1 MEKKR
6 FALFI
11 DYLESVYAQR
21 LFKGALSFFSSKN
34 ADFLIFPC
42 GSINYQRKSFGYQ
55 RLAVA
60 SLINKNNFDGVI
72 FVCGP
77 QEVEST
83 VDQIHSYLQSFI
95 NIPVVCIG
103 HDFPDYPCIVHSSTE
118 SMTQLTEHLIVKHK
132 CKNPAVFI
140 SKSPSNDLLQRVQAF
155 SADLKKH
162 GITIAKENILTCD
175 NLSYTSAIDAI
186 IAYKKRYGKF
196 KFDSLVCM
204 TDSLAFAA
212 IDFLLSC
219 HVRIPEDVIVTG
231 FDDEDDAIAYSPT
244 LTTINQNV
252 EKQAYYAAKVLY
264 KMVTKNRRFTDTVT
278 IHSSVFFRQSCG
290 CIKFG
295 SSRNYRD
302 FKGKEHFLKMNNSS
316 YFDFSKW
323 NYNKS
328 SMTRIVHL
336 YTNLETGILIDEL
349 AEKMESYFLS
359 MKITSG
365 AIVLFDKP
373 IATDKFEYFPLPS
386 KAHVLCSFDTEAD
399 LHYTSKESKTV
410 FNPKEKLI
418 PEGHVSTINEMT
430 VMSLYTNSIL
440 YGYLMFKPGNLDFTI
455 YGAFA
460 TMLSA
465 AIAHASDS
473 YKALKRKQELEL
485 ENSNIRLVSVTDEM
499 TGLLNRRGFM
509 SHGKEAIA
517 NCIKY
522 EKKGL
527 VLFGDMDGLKSIN
540 DTYGHAAGDTAI
552 KAEAAI
558 LKSLFRSS
566 DIIGRLGGDEFA
578 VVAPE
583 LNLQK
588 FLEMK
593 HILQEKCREYNETSG
608 ERFVISLRIG
618 CAEFGLETECNI
630 EKLLVM
636 ADDELYKEKQLKHK
650 SAAKPS
656 QE

>member
-1 MEKKR
+1 
-6 FALFI
+6 
-11 DYLESVYAQR
+11 
-21 LFKGALSFFSSKN
+21 
-34 ADFLIFPC
+34 
-42 GSINYQRKSFGYQ
+42 
-55 RLAVA
+55 
-60 SLINKNNFDGVI
+60 
-72 FVCGP
+72 
-77 QEVEST
+77 
-83 VDQIHSYLQSFI
+83 
-95 NIPVVCIG
+95 
-103 HDFPDYPCIVHSSTE
+103 
-118 SMTQLTEHLIVKHK
+118 
-132 CKNPAVFI
+132 
-140 SKSPSNDLLQRVQAF
+140 
-155 SADLKKH
+155 
-162 GITIAKENILTCD
+162 
-175 NLSYTSAIDAI
+175 
-186 IAYKKRYGKF
+186 
-196 KFDSLVCM
+196 
-204 TDSLAFAA
+204 
-212 IDFLLSC
+212 
-219 HVRIPEDVIVTG
+219 
-231 FDDEDDAIAYSPT
+231 
-244 LTTINQNV
+244 
-252 EKQAYYAAKVLY
+252 
-264 KMVTKNRRFTDTVT
+264 
-278 IHSSVFFRQSCG
+278 
-290 CIKFG
+290 
-295 SSRNYRD
+295 
-302 FKGKEHFLKMNNSS
+302 
-316 YFDFSKW
+316 
-323 NYNKS
+323 
-328 SMTRIVHL
+328 
-336 YTNLETGILIDEL
+336 
-349 AEKMESYFLS
+349 
-359 MKITSG
+359 
-365 AIVLFDKP
+365 
-373 IATDKFEYFPLPS
+373 
-386 KAHVLCSFDTEAD
+386 
-399 LHYTSKESKTV
+399 
-410 FNPKEKLI
+410 
-418 PEGHVSTINEMT
+418 
-430 VMSLYTNSIL
+430 
-440 YGYLMFKPGNLDFTI
+440 
-455 YGAFA
+455 
-460 TMLSA
+460 MLSA

-608 ERFVISLRIG
+608 ESFVLSLSIG